1 MQSARVNVCLL
12 LYPTLHRVIARLAE
26 QQTSGPGVG
35 DVWTSESAPR
45 VTQYCNN
52 WPSVASSKEIL
63 GPLNGRLPSMPSQR
77 NSIPGPEAPQRRA
90 YGASPRGRARD
101 GVREHVPPR
110 VRVLGKTL
118 NCLVKCS
125 KSQKRVWTSEPLPVP
140 CRSTRRADVAVLP
153 SMMRGRNSCCKQ
165 NEVGEASNLC
175 DDVVVTDASSFVEM
189 MHDASGLCN
198 DDARCIKSL

>member
-110 VRVLGKTL
+110 VWVLGKTL

-125 KSQKRVWTSEPLPVP
+125 KSQKTRVDVGAFTGPVPIDPSGRRRGTAVNDARKEFLLQTKRVW
-140 CRSTRRADVAVLP
+140 
-153 SMMRGRNSCCKQ
+153 
-165 NEVGEASNLC
+165 
-175 DDVVVTDASSFVEM
+175 
-189 MHDASGLCN
+189 
-198 DDARCIKSL
+198 

>member
-1 MQSARVNVCLL
+1 MSECPSHRLPSSLSNAAQGHCSASRATDKWAWCGGCVD
-12 LYPTLHRVIARLAE
+12 
-26 QQTSGPGVG
+26 VG
-35 DVWTSESAPR
+35 SAPR

-77 NSIPGPEAPQRRA
+77 NCLPGPEAPQRRA

-110 VRVLGKTL
+110 VWVLGKTL

-125 KSQKRVWTSEPLPVP
+125 KSQKRVDVGAFTGPVP
-140 CRSTRRADVAVLP
+140 IDPSGRRRGTAV
-153 SMMRGRNSCCKQ
+153 N
-165 NEVGEASNLC
+165 
-175 DDVVVTDASSFVEM
+175 
-189 MHDASGLCN
+189 
-198 DDARCIKSL
+198 DARKEFLLQTKRDW

>member
-1 MQSARVNVCLL
+1 MGLVCGECVDVGSAL
-12 LYPTLHRVIARLAE
+12 
-26 QQTSGPGVG
+26 
-35 DVWTSESAPR
+35 R

-77 NSIPGPEAPQRRA
+77 NSIPGPGAPQRRA

-110 VRVLGKTL
+110 VRVLGMTL

-125 KSQKRVWTSEPLPVP
+125 KSQKSVDVGAFTGPV
-140 CRSTRRADVAVLP
+140 
-153 SMMRGRNSCCKQ
+153 
-165 NEVGEASNLC
+165 
-175 DDVVVTDASSFVEM
+175 SFVP
-189 MHDASGLCN
+189 SGRRRVTAVCI
-198 DDARCIKSL
+198 ARIALRTEYQR

>member
-1 MQSARVNVCLL
+1 MSECPSHRLPSSLSNAAQGHCSASRATDKWAWCGGCVD
-12 LYPTLHRVIARLAE
+12 
-26 QQTSGPGVG
+26 VG
-35 DVWTSESAPR
+35 SAPR

-110 VRVLGKTL
+110 VWVLGKTL

-125 KSQKRVWTSEPLPVP
+125 KSQKPKMCVDVGAFTGPVLLARRVD
-140 CRSTRRADVAVLP
+140 AAVLP
-153 SMMRGRNSCCKQ
+153 SVCAGRRPAAN
-165 NEVGEASNLC
+165 
-175 DDVVVTDASSFVEM
+175 
-189 MHDASGLCN
+189 
-198 DDARCIKSL
+198 RIK

>member
-12 LYPTLHRVIARLAE
+12 PYPTLHRVIARLAE

-110 VRVLGKTL
+110 VWVLGKTL

-125 KSQKRVWTSEPLPVP
+125 KSQKNVWTSEPLPV
-140 CRSTRRADVAVLP
+140 RADRP
-153 SMMRGRNSCCKQ
+153 
-165 NEVGEASNLC
+165 VGPTSRYC
-175 DDVVVTDASSFVEM
+175 
-189 MHDASGLCN
+189 
-198 DDARCIKSL
+198 RQ